1 MGRERG
7 KGEQGCSR
15 FDPPPS
21 GRLLAAFACSS
32 GGSPPRPLGRL
43 AGRLGFTGLGGFGAC
58 AIMPKSG
65 ASGPRLRLAP
75 KRLVFCLP
83 EDRRARGGAAGSFDL
98 FWLVLA
104 CFGLLLVFFLNSIRR
119 PRAPGGGGF
128 ALWGGRSAVFPLGS
142 GAAWGEGPAQIG
154 RAARLGR
161 TLISGGRRGFA
172 GFDFVFIFIFISICN
187 CFLQSFFLFSFFFGL
202 FFY

>member
-7 KGEQGCSR
+7 KGEKGCSR
-15 FDPPPS
+15 FDPPPI
-21 GRLLAAFACSS
+21 GRLFAAFSCSS
-32 GGSPPRPLGRL
+32 GGFFSPPPAPWGGSPGAWGYGVGRL
-43 AGRLGFTGLGGFGAC
+43 WRMRDNAEIRRFGA
-58 AIMPKSG
+58 AF
-65 ASGPRLRLAP
+65 AVGPEALG
-75 KRLVFCLP
+75 FCLP
-83 EDRRARGGAAGSFDL
+83 EDRRAPGRSRRIV
-98 FWLVLA
+98 WLVLA

-119 PRAPGGGGF
+119 PRAPGGGASLCG
-128 ALWGGRSAVFPLGS
+128 GGRSAVFPLGS

-172 GFDFVFIFIFISICN
+172 GLDFVFICIFISICN